1 MPEYIKAPTGAFCW
15 IELSTT
21 DVAAAKKFY
30 GRLFDWTLTDAPMPL
45 SDGTAYVMASSGGK
59 NVAGIMN
66 QPAEAKKMG
75 APPFWLSYVAVDDAA
90 ASAQKVAPLG
100 GKVLMGPAV
109 MGPGKM
115 ALVQDPTGGVLALW
129 QVQQPMGTFL
139 FGEPN
144 SMGWNEL
151 SSTNVDR
158 AGSFYSGLFGW
169 KLEIAKMPGMD
180 YVTFK
185 NGDELAGGM
194 MAQPK
199 ELAGAPSSW
208 GVYFAVADAD
218 ATAAK
223 AKSLGATVIVPPTDI
238 PTIGRFAVV
247 LDPQGVAF
255 SVIKFL
261 PRAS

>member
-21 DVAAAKKFY
+21 DVAAAKRFY
-30 GRLFDWTLTDAPMPL
+30 GSLFDWTIADMPMPM
-45 SDGTAYVMASSGGK
+45 SDGSAYAMASLGDK
-59 NVAGIMN
+59 NVAGIMK

-75 APPFWLSYVAVDDAA
+75 APAHWLSYVAVDDAA
-90 ASAQKVAPLG
+90 ATAQKVTALG
-100 GKVLMGPAV
+100 GKVLVSPFE

-115 ALVQDPTGGVLALW
+115 AVVQDPTGGVLALW
-129 QVQQPMGTFL
+129 QSQQSMGTFL
-139 FGEPN
+139 FGEPS

-158 AGSFYSGLFGW
+158 SGSFYAGLFGW

-223 AKSLGATVIVPPTDI
+223 AQALGATVIVPPTDI